1 MSESSSQ
8 IETLL
13 ADLPD
18 ACKDVRLNLQSVLR
32 GTSIEPATTH
42 SAAISAAYFCGDRKL
57 AEALAADASSV
68 ITADD
73 LADAQAAAALMGM
86 TTVYY
91 RTRHLLGKESYLAM
105 RPSLRMNRM
114 LSPAS
119 RIKYEA
125 CALTCAALGGCED
138 CLRSHEAKL
147 LENGFSEENVH
158 DLIRIAAI
166 IHGVHVGLTT
176 ATPA

>member
-1 MSESSSQ
+1 MSDGTTQ

-13 ADLPD
+13 ANLPD
-18 ACKDVRLNLQSVLR
+18 ACKDVRLNLQTILR
-32 GTSIEPATTH
+32 GTSCDAATTL
-42 SAAISAAYFCGDRKL
+42 SAAIAAAYFCGDRRL
-57 AEALAADASSV
+57 AEALTADAGEK

-73 LADAQAAAALMGM
+73 LADAQAAASLMGM

-91 RTRHLLGKESYLAM
+91 RTRHLLGKESYKQM

-125 CALTCAALGGCED
+125 CALACAALGGCED
-138 CLRSHEAKL
+138 CLRSHEENL
-147 LENGFSEENVH
+147 LKHGLSEDNCH

-166 IHGVHVGLTT
+166 VHSVHVGLGTVMS
-176 ATPA
+176 